1 MTHQNKYDV
10 IIDMRSTIRTLF
22 SLFFIKNPFRIGRIK
37 GYTRLLL
44 NYRTDTYSNSLTTD
58 MVKRNLLLA
67 APLEKI
73 KPIQYTKE
81 FRLYLTDQ
89 GEKRLSILYGKGGDR
104 FRAPCIP
111 NRSHHQAPP

>member
-1 MTHQNKYDV
+1 MASDAPKQIRCHHRYAFYDP
-10 IIDMRSTIRTLF
+10 DSFFSLF
-22 SLFFIKNPFRIGRIK
+22 SLKTPFRIGRIK

-58 MVKRNLLLA
+58 MVERNLLLA

-89 GEKRLSILYGKGGDR
+89 EKKD
-104 FRAPCIP
+104 FRYYME
-111 NRSHHQAPP
+111 RRG